1 MILKLSEKSNWNKVS
16 MIQVSTTSLDNE
28 LIIVY
33 LIFGH
38 FSPKRLLRHHWGNV
52 CWRIADLWSFWGGK
66 WSLDGS
72 GSYPWN
78 RRSFSSSICIDDC
91 RWLFNNLPKF
101 LVMTTFVKTDFN
113 FANLNWIGVGLSTY
127 KCYKITKSA
136 I

>member
-1 MILKLSEKSNWNKVS
+1 MQKSNRNKVL
-16 MIQVSTTSLDNE
+16 MIQVSNDFDNKM
-28 LIIVY
+28 IIVY
-33 LIFGH
+33 LILGL
-38 FSPKRLLRHHWGNV
+38 FSPKKLLRSRLGNV
-52 CWRIADLWSFWGGK
+52 CWRIAELCSFRGGIWG
-66 WSLDGS
+66 LDRS
-72 GSYPWN
+72 GSYPRN